1 MLRALVAAVGMLV
14 LAFVPS
20 AAAASGDDRAAA
32 LFGLAPFAL
41 GTLAVLA
48 AAVGLARVA
57 RQPKRRKPK
66 RKSFDAGYS
75 SVKRA
80 PLAHAEAM
88 ARLHE
93 GTLGTLVDAQD
104 MGDRVIVSVKRRR
117 GQSCAFVSG
126 GIARLFEG
134 AWARD
139 VVIEERHCGGRARR
153 SPCVFVVAAASPG
166 VELRLKRTSP

>member
-1 MLRALVAAVGMLV
+1 MRGVFAAAGMLA

-41 GTLAVLA
+41 GTIAVLA

-57 RQPKRRKPK
+57 RRPKRARPK

-75 SVKRA
+75 AVKRA
-80 PLAHAEAM
+80 PLAHAEAI

-104 MGDRVIVSVKRRR
+104 AGDRVIVSVKRRR

-126 GIARLFEG
+126 GLTRLFEA

-139 VVIEERHCGGRARR
+139 VAVEERHCGGRARK
-153 SPCVFVVAAASPG
+153 SPCVFVVEQVTESRARRAP
-166 VELRLKRTSP
+166 